1 MPVPAALFYSNGITG
16 DNPIRGREDSSE
28 VIEFEHNLRIPL
40 DVHMGTVS
48 GKRVHAPVEITKAID
63 AATPMLYQACAE
75 GKTLDELTIE
85 WYRIND
91 QGVEELY
98 FTHTLHRVKI
108 AEVRALLPNT
118 KDPSKERLTHLEQ
131 VKLMYEEIE
140 WNNVQAKKQ
149 YADSWMENA

>member
-1 MPVPAALFYSNGITG
+1 
-16 DNPIRGREDSSE
+16 
-28 VIEFEHNLRIPL
+28 
-40 DVHMGTVS
+40 
-48 GKRVHAPVEITKAID
+48 VHAPVEITKAID